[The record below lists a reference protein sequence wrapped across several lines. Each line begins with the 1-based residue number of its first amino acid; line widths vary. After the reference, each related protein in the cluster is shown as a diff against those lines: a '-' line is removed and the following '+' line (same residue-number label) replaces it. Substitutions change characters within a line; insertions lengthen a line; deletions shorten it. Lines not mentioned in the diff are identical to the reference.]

1 MNKCNTDRALFAVST
16 DNFGKLVYLL
26 IKNFVDNMLR
36 KQVTL
41 LLALLVSTVSL
52 AEGDPNK
59 RYTRAEYIA
68 EWKEVAIDQME
79 KYGIPASITL
89 AQAILESGDGNSELA
104 RGANNHFGIKCHDWQ
119 GKKVYHDDD
128 RRNEC
133 FRKYRSAQESFD
145 DHSIFLQRSRYR
157 FLFDYQVTDYK
168 SWAKGLKKAGYATN
182 PKYPD
187 LLIRLIEENNLAQY
201 DRPGAKRTT
210 SPAPRKTS
218 KSGND
223 EIVIEIQRGL
233 EVQQSSNRIKYVI
246 ADGNYS
252 PEALADRMDMGRWQI
267 KKYNDL
273 RDGENIT
280 EGQLVYLQ
288 PKRGRNRDYDTHVV
302 KKGETLRQI
311 SQKYGVKIKKIL
323 KHSDLPRDYRIKT
336 GDQLKLN

>member
-1 MNKCNTDRALFAVST
+1 
-16 DNFGKLVYLL
+16 
-26 IKNFVDNMLR
+26 MLR

-41 LLALLVSTVSL
+41 LLAFLISTLVI

-59 RYTRAEYIA
+59 RNTRAEYIA
-68 EWKEVAIDQME
+68 EWKDVAIDQME

-128 RRNEC
+128 ERNEC
-133 FRKYRSAQESFD
+133 FRKYRNAQESFD
-145 DHSIFLQRSRYR
+145 DHSVFLQRSRYR
-157 FLFDYQVTDYK
+157 FLFDYKVTDYK

-201 DRPGAKRTT
+201 DRPGAKRST
-210 SPAPRKTS
+210 SPAPPKTNRG
-218 KSGND
+218 GNE
-223 EIVIEIQRGL
+223 EIVIEIQHGL
-233 EVQQSSNRIKYVI
+233 QIQQSSNRIKYVV
-246 ADGNYS
+246 ADGDYS
-252 PEALADRMDMGRWQI
+252 PEALADRMDMGPWQI

-273 RDGENIT
+273 MDNETIK

-288 PKRGRNRDYDTHVV
+288 PKRGKNRDYDTHTV
-302 KKGETLRQI
+302 KEGETLRGI

-323 KHSDLPRDYRIKT
+323 KHSELPANYQIKP

>member
-1 MNKCNTDRALFAVST
+1 
-16 DNFGKLVYLL
+16 
-26 IKNFVDNMLR
+26 MLR

-41 LLALLVSTVSL
+41 LLAFLISTL
-52 AEGDPNK
+52 AMAEGDPNK
-59 RYTRAEYIA
+59 RNTRAEYIA
-68 EWKEVAIDQME
+68 EWKDVAIEQME

-104 RGANNHFGIKCHDWQ
+104 RDANNHFGIKCHDWQ

-128 RRNEC
+128 KRNEC

-145 DHSIFLQRSRYR
+145 DHSVFLQRSRYS
-157 FLFDYQVTDYK
+157 FLFDYKVTDYK

-201 DRPGAKRTT
+201 DNLEAKRNTKTKPSNTT
-210 SPAPRKTS
+210 KGASE
-218 KSGND
+218 
-223 EIVIEIQRGL
+223 EIVIEIQHGL
-233 EVQQSSNRIKYVI
+233 QIQQSSNRIKYVV
-246 ADGNYS
+246 ADANYS
-252 PEALADRMDMGRWQI
+252 PEAFANRMDMGPWQI

-273 RDGENIT
+273 MDNETIK
-280 EGQLVYLQ
+280 EGQLIYLQ
-288 PKRGRNRDYDTHVV
+288 PKRGKNRDYDTHTV
-302 KKGETLRQI
+302 KEGETLRGI

-323 KHSDLPRDYRIKT
+323 KHSELPPNYQIKP